1 MEQHSDDP
9 TSADPWTEATARWSG
24 ISEGFRRRYR
34 DLVGEDGPDEEAVR
48 DAIRTLGEAAQS
60 VVASIGTAMR
70 DPEVRAQVKDAA
82 ASLVSALGTTFD
94 ELGDEL
100 RRTFAEEERDAD
112 AGAGEVAGA
121 EPPTTPS
128 APDAER

>member
-1 MEQHSDDP
+1 VGTEQLIGTIEQVEQHNTDP
-9 TSADPWTEATARWSG
+9 TQEDPWTEASDRWSDLG
-24 ISEGFRRRYR
+24 EGLRRRYR

-60 VVASIGTAMR
+60 VVTSIGTAMK
-70 DPEVRAQVKDAA
+70 DPDVRAQVKDAA

-100 RRTFAEEERDAD
+100 RRTFAEEQE
-112 AGAGEVAGA
+112 A
-121 EPPTTPS
+121 E
-128 APDAER
+128 AEAYENTDG

>member
-1 MEQHSDDP
+1 MGTEQLVGTIEQVEQHNTDP
-9 TSADPWTEATARWSG
+9 TQEDPWTEATARWSD
-24 ISEGFRRRYR
+24 INEGLRRRYR

-60 VVASIGTAMR
+60 VIASIGTAMK

-100 RRTFAEEERDAD
+100 RRSFAEEQAAEAD
-112 AGAGEVAGA
+112 QSN
-121 EPPTTPS
+121 TSTPG
-128 APDAER
+128 